1 MKIFYFLLLNNF
13 VEPCGLTCVVID
25 NHKVDSST
33 VRTVV
38 YAIHCDVRRIV
49 ACSSIRFYCDS
60 YMT

>member
-1 MKIFYFLLLNNF
+1 MSLNNF
-13 VEPCGLTCVVID
+13 VELCGLTCIVID
-25 NHKVDSST
+25 NHKVDCST